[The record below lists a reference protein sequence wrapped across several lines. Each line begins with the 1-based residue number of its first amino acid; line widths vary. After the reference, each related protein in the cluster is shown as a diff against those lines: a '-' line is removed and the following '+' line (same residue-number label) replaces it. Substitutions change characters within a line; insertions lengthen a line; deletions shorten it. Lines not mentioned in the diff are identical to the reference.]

1 MNPYLLIF
9 SAAMLWALV
18 GIFTA
23 LLLAAGMG
31 ALEIA
36 FWRAAI
42 AASAFTIHSLVTGQY
57 LLRRRSDLAVFIA
70 FGLVG
75 VTLFFSSLSL
85 AVDTGGISLAVVL
98 LYTAPVFVIILARV
112 FLGESLTAA
121 KASAVALVVG
131 GVALI
136 AFGGDST
143 GISITA
149 VSLGWGLCAGLSY
162 ALLSVGGKYLLT
174 NYNPVTIYAYI
185 MPVGA
190 LGLAPI
196 VELSLPSTTA
206 FLWLLPLGI
215 LSTYASSLL
224 YYTGLHRAQ
233 ASRAVLVASTEPVI
247 AAVLAAIF
255 FGERFGFL
263 GALGAAMVVLASLIG
278 VFWRSGK
285 IPTDRSAG
293 ANRSAGAS
301 NGGA

>member
-23 LLLAAGMG
+23 LLLAAGLG
-31 ALEIA
+31 AMEIA

-42 AASAFTIHSLVTGQY
+42 AAAAFTVHCLVTGQY
-57 LLRRRSDLAVFIA
+57 SLRRRSDLAVFA
-70 FGLVG
+70 VFGLVG
-75 VTLFFSSLSL
+75 VTLFYSSLSV
-85 AVDTGGISLAVVL
+85 AIDAGGISLAVVL
-98 LYTAPVFVIILARV
+98 LYTAPVFVIILARI

-121 KASAVALVVG
+121 KTMAVALVVA

-143 GISITA
+143 GISISA
-149 VSLGWGLCAGLSY
+149 VSIGWGLCAGLSY
-162 ALLSVGGKYLLT
+162 ALLSVGGKHLLT
-174 NYNPVTIYAYI
+174 RYHPVTIYAYMI
-185 MPVGA
+185 PVGA
-190 LGLAPI
+190 LGLVPI
-196 VELSLPSTTA
+196 VELSLPSATT
-206 FLWLLPLGI
+206 FLWLIPLGI

-224 YYTGLHRAQ
+224 YYTGLRRAQ

-255 FGERFGFL
+255 FGERFGAL

-278 VFWRSGK
+278 VFWRSK
-285 IPTDRSAG
+285 DD
-293 ANRSAGAS
+293 
-301 NGGA
+301 